1 MATSKTK
8 VVDIITFKLHKFL
21 GLWFVDRNVFPNE
34 IALWELPIIDA
45 ILTKMIIETSL
56 VMKQVT
62 NQMDKFRKLDE
73 NHTI

>member
-8 VVDIITFKLHKFL
+8 VVDIITFKLHKLL
-21 GLWFVDRNVFPNE
+21 GLWFVDLNVFPNE